1 MCVPPTFILWV
12 LAQQKKP
19 IPTYFDRKY
28 TQKYAFS
35 ETWFLKIWK
44 NVILYDKGGFFLPK
58 MQVFLQQTLAYI
70 CTSPSNLYICQGFKM
85 IFNARVKL
93 LINKITRIAK
103 GIALIYINFWWISSS
118 VLFIIYLFIFD
129 YISHFG
135 SILLWLTFYLIVG
148 SN

>member
-1 MCVPPTFILWV
+1 MCSSDIYFMSTCSTKKTNTDLFWQEIHPKVCIFWNLIFKDLEKRNFIRQRGV
-12 LAQQKKP
+12 
-19 IPTYFDRKY
+19 
-28 TQKYAFS
+28 
-35 ETWFLKIWK
+35 
-44 NVILYDKGGFFLPK
+44 FLPK

-135 SILLWLTFYLIVG
+135 SNLLWLTFYLIVG